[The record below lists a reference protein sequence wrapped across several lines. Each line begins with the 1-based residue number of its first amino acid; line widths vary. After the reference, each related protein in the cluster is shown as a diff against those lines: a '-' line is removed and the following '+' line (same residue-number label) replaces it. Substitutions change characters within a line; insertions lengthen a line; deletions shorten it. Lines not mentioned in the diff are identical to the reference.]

1 MSLLKMVVLGGGGV
15 GKSALTIQFT
25 QNLFVTEYDPTIE
38 NSYRKQVALDDTYVM
53 LDILDTAGQEEYSV
67 MRGQY
72 IRTGAGFILVYSVA
86 SKASFLAVSE
96 LRKQILMIKE
106 RPDYPIILLG
116 NKADLDNQDRRITYE
131 QGQELA
137 STWECGFFET
147 SAKTRMNVEESFDW
161 LVRAMVKHAHKLK
174 SGDSGGGLGAAG
186 GKKKSAG
193 DVKGKDKDKDKK
205 DKRPAIMKRSTS
217 DAHHPTAIRRK
228 KRCVVM

>member
-86 SKASFLAVSE
+86 SKSSYQTVSE

-106 RPDYPIILLG
+106 RADYPIILLG
-116 NKADLDNQDRRITYE
+116 NKADLDEQDRRVTYE

-137 STWECGFFET
+137 SSWVCGFFET
-147 SAKTRMNVEESFDW
+147 SAKTRLNVEESFDW

-174 SGDSGGGLGAAG
+174 SGDGGGLGSA
-186 GKKKSAG
+186 GKKKSSA
-193 DVKGKDKDKDKK
+193 DISKGSDKK
-205 DKRPAIMKRSTS
+205 DKKKKRPEGMKRSIS
-217 DAHHPTAIRRK
+217 DAHHPVGIRRK
-228 KRCVVM
+228 HRCVVM

>member
-1 MSLLKMVVLGGGGV
+1 MVVLGGGGV

-72 IRTGAGFILVYSVA
+72 IRTGAGFILVYSIA
-86 SKASFLAVSE
+86 SKTSYHTVSE

-116 NKADLDNQDRRITYE
+116 NKADLDDQDRRVTYE

-137 STWECGFFET
+137 SSWECGFFET
-147 SAKTRMNVEESFDW
+147 SAKTRLNVEESFDW
-161 LVRAMVKHAHKLK
+161 LVRAMIKHVHKIK
-174 SGDSGGGLGAAG
+174 SGDSGGGGLGAAG
-186 GKKKSAG
+186 GKKKSSEIVG
-193 DVKGKDKDKDKK
+193 TKSDKNKK
-205 DKRPAIMKRSTS
+205 QQDKRDKMKRSIS
-217 DAHHPTAIRRK
+217 DVRHPTAIKRK
-228 KRCVVM
+228 LRCVVM

>member
-1 MSLLKMVVLGGGGV
+1 MVVLGGGGV

-38 NSYRKQVALDDTYVM
+38 NSYRKQVALDDSYVM

-86 SKASFLAVSE
+86 SKTSFQTVSE

-116 NKADLDNQDRRITYE
+116 NKADLEEQDRRVTYQ

-137 STWECGFFET
+137 SSWECGYFET
-147 SAKTRMNVEESFDW
+147 SAKTRLNVEESFDW
-161 LVRAMVKHAHKLK
+161 LVRAMVKHAHKIK
-174 SGDSGGGLGAAG
+174 SGDSGGGLGA
-186 GKKKSAG
+186 S
-193 DVKGKDKDKDKK
+193 GKDKTRSSEIRKDTKKDKK
-205 DKRPAIMKRSTS
+205 SPRPEKMKRSVS

-228 KRCVVM
+228 KHRCVVM